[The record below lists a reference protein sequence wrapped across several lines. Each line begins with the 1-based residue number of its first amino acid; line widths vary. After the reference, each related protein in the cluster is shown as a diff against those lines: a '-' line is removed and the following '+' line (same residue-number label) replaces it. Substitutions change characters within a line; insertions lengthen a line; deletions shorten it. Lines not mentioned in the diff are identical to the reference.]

1 MKNGRIWN
9 DGEKAFVNDLIALF
23 LKHGVEIVTCT
34 DGKVLDSIDDAIRL
48 PLAEVIDNI
57 TAVDAVTRG
66 RSTFHCQKS
75 VAEFCSRNR
84 KDAQR

>member
-1 MKNGRIWN
+1 MNGRKWT
-9 DGEKAFVNDLIALF
+9 DREKAFVGDLIAL
-23 LKHGVEIVTCT
+23 LRKHRVEIATCT
-34 DGKVLDSIDDAIRL
+34 DGKELDSIDDAIRL

-75 VAEFCSRNR
+75 VAEFCNRDR